1 VKRAARESGFTLMEV
16 LVALVIVA
24 FGMGAV
30 MSALTSAANNTQ
42 RLREKSFA
50 EWVGLNQLALARL
63 SRAMPSTSKSEG
75 DADFAGLKWHWV
87 QQATDMQI
95 PGVRRIVIQVRHA
108 DEPMPGN
115 GPKPPEDWLATVTG
129 FRGDAIGAPQGT
141 LPPFDSTASQGP
153 GTGAPGTGAPGTG
166 APGTGAPPVTN
177 PGGGPG
183 TPVVPQPP
191 NGRR

>member
-1 VKRAARESGFTLMEV
+1 MEV

-30 MSALTSAANNTQ
+30 MSSLTSAANNTQ
-42 RLREKSFA
+42 WLREKSFA

-63 SRAMPSTSKSEG
+63 GRNPPGTAKLEG
-75 DADFAGLKWHWV
+75 DAEFAGLKWHWV

-108 DEPMPGN
+108 DEPMAGN

-129 FRGDAIGAPQGT
+129 FRGDAIGSPQGT
-141 LPPFDSTASQGP
+141 LGGWDSAP
-153 GTGAPGTGAPGTG
+153 ALATGAPGTGTPGAG
-166 APGTGAPPVTN
+166 GSPPVPN
-177 PGGGPG
+177 PGGAPRG
-183 TPVVPQPP
+183 TPIIPPPPQAP
-191 NGRR
+191 GS

>member
-1 VKRAARESGFTLMEV
+1 MKRPMRAAGFTLIEV
-16 LVALVIVA
+16 LVALIIVA
-24 FGMGAV
+24 FGMGAL
-30 MSALTSAANNTQ
+30 MTALTSAANNTQ

-63 SRAMPSTSKSEG
+63 ARAMPSTSKSEG

-141 LPPFDSTASQGP
+141 MPPFDSSAAQSN
-153 GTGAPGTGAPGTG
+153 GAPGTAT
-166 APGTGAPPVTN
+166 PPVPN

-183 TPVVPQPP
+183 TPIVPRAP
-191 NGRR
+191 GTVR

>member
-1 VKRAARESGFTLMEV
+1 MRRAAACESGFTLMEV
-16 LVALVIVA
+16 LVALIIVA

-63 SRAMPSTSKSEG
+63 SRSMPSTSKSEG
-75 DADFAGLKWHWV
+75 DAEFAGLRWHWV

-95 PGVRRIVIQVRHA
+95 PGVRRIMIQVRHA
-108 DEPMPGN
+108 DEPMADN

-129 FRGDAIGAPQGT
+129 FRGDAIGSPQGT
-141 LPPFDSTASQGP
+141 MPPFDSSQAQGN
-153 GTGAPGTGAPGTG
+153 GAPGTGT
-166 APGTGAPPVTN
+166 PPAAN

-183 TPVVPQPP
+183 APIAPQPP
-191 NGRR
+191 NGSR

>member
-1 VKRAARESGFTLMEV
+1 MKRAARESGFTLMEV

-63 SRAMPSTSKSEG
+63 AREMPSTSKKEG
-75 DADFAGLKWHWV
+75 DVEFAGLKWHWV
-87 QQATDMQI
+87 QQATDMQV
-95 PGVRRIVIQVRHA
+95 PGVRRIVIQVRQA
-108 DEPMPGN
+108 DGPMAGN
-115 GPKPPEDWLATVTG
+115 GTRPPVDWLATVTG

-141 LPPFDSTASQGP
+141 MPSFENGQAQGNGPPKA
-153 GTGAPGTGAPGTG
+153 GAPNTG
-166 APGTGAPPVTN
+166 V
-177 PGGGPG
+177 PG
-183 TPVVPQPP
+183 TPIAPP
-191 NGRR
+191 APGIIR